1 MTRRTRTLAFV
12 LAAPVVLAGLW
23 LWGLAHYAE
32 AIPRPGADDG
42 RQTDAIVVLTGGSFR
57 LEAGAALLAQGR
69 ARKLFVTGVT
79 AGVEAGRLLPGLSA
93 EQIACCVILGRYAD
107 STVGN
112 ARETAA
118 WMAGE
123 AYRSLRLVTG
133 SYHMPR
139 SLDEFRAAMP
149 GMEIVPHP
157 VFPGHVKQDGWWRW
171 PGTASLIA
179 SEYSKYLA
187 RAALRR
193 LGTGPSP

>member
-12 LAAPVVLAGLW
+12 LAAPAVLAGLW
-23 LWGLAHYAE
+23 LWGLARYAE
-32 AIPRPGADDG
+32 AIPRPSADDG
-42 RQTDAIVVLTGGSFR
+42 RETDAIVVLTGGSFR
-57 LEAGAALLAQGR
+57 LEVGAALLTQGR

-93 EQIACCVILGRYAD
+93 EQLACCVFLGRYAD
-107 STVGN
+107 STAGN

-171 PGTASLIA
+171 PGTANLIA

-187 RAALRR
+187 GAALRR
-193 LGTGPSP
+193 LGAGPSP

>member
-1 MTRRTRTLAFV
+1 MSRILRWAVPPAVVLAV
-12 LAAPVVLAGLW
+12 LAAGFLW
-23 LWGLAHYAE
+23 FL
-32 AIPRPGADDG
+32 GAVAAAPAAPA
-42 RQTDAIVVLTGGSFR
+42 RRTDAIVVLTGGSFR

-107 STVGN
+107 STAGN

-118 WMAGE
+118 WMGGE
-123 AYRSLRLVTG
+123 AYRSLRLVTA

-171 PGTASLIA
+171 PGTANLIA

-193 LGTGPSP
+193 LGAEPSP